1 MSASRPANPPL
12 PDLSGVIVPSS
23 ARHAG
28 LKRMLRSLATYIAL
42 IIGSSV
48 MVMPLA
54 WMAISSLK
62 LPAEINTFPPTW
74 WPGEFA
80 WSNYVD
86 AWTGAPFD
94 RFFLNSL
101 FVSTTATLGTVITS
115 ILAGYA
121 FSHIQFMGRGA
132 IFAVLV
138 ATMAIPGEVTIVPS
152 FLIMR
157 ELGWIDSY
165 YALIVPSLAGV
176 FGIFLMR
183 QTFARMPRDLFEAAR
198 LDGCGHLRYLIGIV
212 VPLNVAALASLA
224 LLTFLGQWNAY
235 LWPLLVTNRTEMR
248 TVQVGIR
255 YFVDTELGNQWGALM
270 AASTFVVLPTLVAF
284 LLAQRFLVKG
294 FAFAGIKG

>member
-1 MSASRPANPPL
+1 MTAPRPTVPPL
-12 PDLSGVIVPSS
+12 PDLSGVIVPVT
-23 ARHAG
+23 ARHAA
-28 LKRMLRSLATYIAL
+28 LRRMIRGLATYLAL
-42 IIGSSV
+42 IVCSSV
-48 MVMPLA
+48 MVLPLA
-54 WMAISSLK
+54 WMVISSLK
-62 LPAEINTFPPTW
+62 VPAEINRFPPTW
-74 WPGEFA
+74 WPSTFA
-80 WSNYVD
+80 WGNYAD
-86 AWTGAPFD
+86 AWNGAPFD

-115 ILAGYA
+115 TLAGYA
-121 FSHIQFMGRGA
+121 FSHVRFMGRGA
-132 IFAVLV
+132 IFALLV

-198 LDGCGHLRYLIGIV
+198 LDGCGHLRYLCGIV

-270 AASTFVVLPTLVAF
+270 AASTFVVLPTAIAF

>member
-1 MSASRPANPPL
+1 MSASRPANPSL
-12 PDLSGVIVPSS
+12 PDLSDVIVPSA

-28 LKRMLRSLATYIAL
+28 LKRRLRALATYIAL
-42 IIGSSV
+42 ITGSSV

-74 WPGEFA
+74 WPSEFA
-80 WSNYVD
+80 RSNYVD
-86 AWTGAPFD
+86 AWTGVPFD

-115 ILAGYA
+115 TLAGYA
-121 FSHIQFMGRGA
+121 FSHIPFMGRGA

-138 ATMAIPGEVTIVPS
+138 ATMAFPSEVTIVPS

-183 QTFARMPRDLFEAAR
+183 QTFARMPHDFFEAAR
-198 LDGCGHLRYLIGIV
+198 LDGCGHLRYLLGIV
-212 VPLNVAALASLA
+212 VPLNVAALSS
-224 LLTFLGQWNAY
+224 
-235 LWPLLVTNRTEMR
+235 PL
-248 TVQVGIR
+248 R
-255 YFVDTELGNQWGALM
+255 Y
-270 AASTFVVLPTLVAF
+270 
-284 LLAQRFLVKG
+284 
-294 FAFAGIKG
+294 

>member
-1 MSASRPANPPL
+1 MPASSIPARI
-12 PDLSGVIVPSS
+12 DG
-23 ARHAG
+23 
-28 LKRMLRSLATYIAL
+28 T
-42 IIGSSV
+42 GSSRIRRLLWLHEQ
-48 MVMPLA
+48 MSGWGFL
-54 WMAISSLK
+54 
-62 LPAEINTFPPTW
+62 LPALSVVGIFTLIPIGFSLWLSFYRWDMMRPNRSFL
-74 WPGEFA
+74 GLANFQRLLG
-80 WSNYVD
+80 D
-86 AWTGAPFD
+86 D

-101 FVSTTATLGTVITS
+101 FVSSAATIGTVITS
-115 ILAGYA
+115 ALAGYA
-121 FSHIQFMGRGA
+121 FSHIRFAGRGA

-224 LLTFLGQWNAY
+224 LLTFLAQWNAY

-270 AASTFVVLPTLVAF
+270 AASTFVVLPTLIAF

>member
-1 MSASRPANPPL
+1 MSTARPVVPPL
-12 PDLSGVIVPSS
+12 PDLSGVTVPSS

-28 LKRMLRSLATYIAL
+28 LKRLLGLLATYLAL
-42 IIGSSV
+42 IVASSV

-62 LPAEINTFPPTW
+62 VPAEINTFPPTW
-74 WPGEFA
+74 WPSEFA
-80 WSNYVD
+80 WGNYAD

-101 FVSTTATLGTVITS
+101 LVSTTATLGTVITS
-115 ILAGYA
+115 TLAGYA
-121 FSHIQFMGRGA
+121 FSHVRFSGRGIVFA
-132 IFAVLV
+132 ILV

-165 YALIVPSLAGV
+165 YALVVPSLASV

-183 QTFARMPRDLFEAAR
+183 QTFARMPKDLFEAAR
-198 LDGCGHLRYLIGIV
+198 LDGCGHLRYLVGIV

-248 TVQVGIR
+248 TVQVGLR
-255 YFVDTELGNQWGALM
+255 YFVDSELGNQWGALM
-270 AASTFVVLPTLVAF
+270 AASTFVVLPTLIAF

>member
-1 MSASRPANPPL
+1 MPASSMPARIN
-12 PDLSGVIVPSS
+12 G
-23 ARHAG
+23 
-28 LKRMLRSLATYIAL
+28 T
-42 IIGSSV
+42 GSSRIRRG
-48 MVMPLA
+48 L
-54 WMAISSLK
+54 WLHEQISGWGFL
-62 LPAEINTFPPTW
+62 LPALSVVGIFTLIPIGFSLWLSFYRWDMMRPNRSFL
-74 WPGEFA
+74 GLANFQRLLG
-80 WSNYVD
+80 D
-86 AWTGAPFD
+86 D

-101 FVSTTATLGTVITS
+101 FVSSAATIGTVITS
-115 ILAGYA
+115 ALAGYA
-121 FSHIQFMGRGA
+121 FSHIRFAGRGA

-224 LLTFLGQWNAY
+224 LLTFLAQWNAY

-270 AASTFVVLPTLVAF
+270 AASTFVVLPTLIAF